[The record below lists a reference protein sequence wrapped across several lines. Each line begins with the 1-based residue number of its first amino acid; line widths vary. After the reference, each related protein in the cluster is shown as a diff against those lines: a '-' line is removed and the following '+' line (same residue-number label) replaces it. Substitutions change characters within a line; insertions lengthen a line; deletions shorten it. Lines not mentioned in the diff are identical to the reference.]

1 MDGRRG
7 ASTEKVVQ
15 ANGYNPLFDSSS
27 ERTPPVVPAPRVP
40 PDAPEAPPPVRGRRA
55 LRVLA
60 VVALGLLILVGL
72 GTAGVLITLAQ
83 LGDNIPRVSNVF
95 SGLDEGQRPTQIADR
110 VSFLI
115 MGTDS
120 RQATAQRGDD
130 MLMLARVD
138 VVLDPTNT
146 RASVVSFPRDS
157 WVNVPDYGPNTIRSA
172 YGLGGPQ
179 LLVRTVEGLTQVRV
193 DHFAIIDFA
202 GFQQMV
208 DAIGGIDLQNSTGGL
223 DHLDGR
229 EALAYVSQGGGDPAG
244 YLDRLRH
251 QQNALRGLL
260 DKAVAG
266 GTLTDPAKLIALLD
280 SLSHTMSLDE
290 TLGNATLLGLAL
302 QMRGLRASTVQFVV
316 SPVQG
321 IGRERGRS
329 VIYLDEGRSGA
340 LWNSLR
346 DDTVAA
352 YLQQNPGDSLRP
364 PR

>member
-7 ASTEKVVQ
+7 GTSTEKVVQ
-15 ANGYNPLFDSSS
+15 TTEYNPLFDSSVD
-27 ERTPPVVPAPRVP
+27 RTPPPIPEPREP
-40 PDAPEAPPPVRGRRA
+40 LEAPPPPPRGRRVV
-55 LRVLA
+55 RVFA

-72 GTAGVLITLAQ
+72 GVAAVVITFAQ

-95 SGLDEGQRPTQIADR
+95 GGLDDSQRPTHIADR

-130 MLMLARVD
+130 VLMLARVD

-157 WVNVPDYGPNTIRSA
+157 WVNVPDYGPGTIRSA

-193 DHFAIIDFA
+193 DHFAVIDFA

-208 DAIGGIDLQNSTGGL
+208 DAIGGIDLQNAAGGV

-229 EALAYVSQGGGDPAG
+229 EALAYVSEGGSDPAG
-244 YLDRLRH
+244 YLDRLRR

-266 GTLTDPAKLIALLD
+266 GALADPAKLIALLD

-302 QMRGLRASTVQFVV
+302 QMRGLRASAVQFVV
-316 SPVQG
+316 SPVRG
-321 IGRERGRS
+321 VGRERGRG

-352 YLQQNPGDSLRP
+352 YLNQNPGDSLRP
-364 PR
+364 TR